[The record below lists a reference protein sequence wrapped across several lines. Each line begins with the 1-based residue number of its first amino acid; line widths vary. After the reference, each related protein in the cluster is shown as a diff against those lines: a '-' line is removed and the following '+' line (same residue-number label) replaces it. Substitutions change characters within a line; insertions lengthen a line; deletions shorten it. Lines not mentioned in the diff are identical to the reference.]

1 MSLKTKL
8 TLLFVSVTLVS
19 LVLFG
24 AAVFSQAEKTL
35 QAVRFAQLNNI
46 ADLKKDKIE
55 TFFNERKA
63 DLKSTQSF
71 RNIKRNLPLLI
82 RLQQQRNDPKYLQ
95 ALNELDDQLKPFQ
108 TAYGYL
114 DVMLTDRQ
122 GRIVYVTSDTHHG
135 EYIGHLLPD
144 SQVVAEEGKKDIYFS
159 NVFLNKK
166 QGNTFEMFGIVP
178 LKDLHGKFIGEAVI
192 EIDMGPIYKFIQDST
207 GLGKTGEALIAR
219 KEGNEVL
226 FLSPL
231 RHAPD
236 AALKRMVNF
245 RDKLARPAQK
255 AVMGE
260 TGSGINDDYG
270 GTEVLAAWR
279 YVPSLRWGLVTK
291 IDAVEAFAPV
301 SRLKNVVILVGA
313 FMVLIGAFAAL
324 LISRTITRPLL
335 RLQKGAE
342 AIAAGD
348 LKHRVEIVSRDEIG
362 RLSSSFN
369 TMTEKLRGSYDSL
382 EKESEAREKVGREMQ
397 RVASFLEET
406 QAIAHVGGWEVDL
419 EKNTLYWTEETYRIH
434 ETSPSEYTPT
444 VETAI
449 AFYAPES
456 VPVISA
462 AVRDAIEL
470 GKEFHLE
477 LQLVT
482 AKGRLIWVEAVGKA
496 ILRDGRTIKVLGA
509 FQDITERKRAE
520 ALRQSN
526 AYNRSLLEASL
537 DPLVTIAPDGK
548 ITDVNTAT
556 ENVTG
561 RNREE
566 LIGTDFSDYFTDPD
580 KARAGYQ
587 RVFREGS
594 VMDYALEIRRR
605 DGHHTPVLYNA
616 AVYRNESGSVVGVFA
631 AARDITDRKRAEDA
645 VRRANAYNRSLLE
658 ASLDPLVTIAP
669 DGKITDVNTATEN
682 VTGRNREELIGTDFA
697 DYFTDPDKARA
708 GYERVFREGS
718 VMDYALEIRH
728 GDGHLTPV
736 LYNAAVYRDDSGT
749 VIGVFAAARDVTER
763 KKAEEEIIKLN
774 RGLEARVVER
784 TAELENSNKEL
795 EAFAYSVSH
804 DLRTPLRSI
813 EGFSLAL
820 LEDYADRLDDT
831 GKGYLDRVRNA
842 TVRMGQLIDDL
853 LKLSRVT
860 RSEMKRE
867 RVELGGIVKGIA
879 ERLTQNAPERKAQ
892 FIIDESLTAYGDEHL
907 LTVALDNL
915 LSNAWKFSEKASPSV
930 IEFGVARQD
939 GNSTYFVRDNGAGF
953 DMAYAGKL
961 FSPFQRLHKIE
972 EFPGTGIGLATVRRI
987 INRHGGKV
995 WIESEVNKGTTVYFT
1010 L

>member
-1 MSLKTKL
+1 MLLKTKL
-8 TLLFVSVTLVS
+8 TLLFVAVTLIS
-19 LVLFG
+19 LTLFG
-24 AAVFSQAEKTL
+24 AVVFSQAQKTL
-35 QAVRFAQLNNI
+35 ETVRFAQLNNI

-82 RLQQQRNDPKYLQ
+82 SLRRKHNNPKYLQ
-95 ALNELDDQLKPFQ
+95 AMKELDDQLKPFQ

-114 DVMLTDRQ
+114 NVMLTDRQ
-122 GRIVYVTSDTHHG
+122 SNVVYVTNARHQA
-135 EYIGHLLPD
+135 EYMNRLLQD
-144 SQVVAEEGKKDIYFS
+144 RRIAEQGKYDIYFS
-159 NVFLNKK
+159 DVFLNKK
-166 QGNTFEMFGIVP
+166 LGGTFEMFGIAP
-178 LKDLHGKFIGEAVI
+178 LKDLHGNFIGKAVI
-192 EIDMGPIYKFIQDST
+192 EIDMGPIYKFIQDTT

-231 RHAPD
+231 RRAPD

-245 RDKLARPAQK
+245 RNALARPAQK
-255 AVMGE
+255 AVVGE
-260 TGSGINDDYG
+260 TGSGISDDYG

-279 YVPSLRWGLVTK
+279 YIPSLRWGLVTK

-301 SRLKNVVILVGA
+301 SRLKTIVIFAGA
-313 FMVLIGAFAAL
+313 FMVLIGVIAAL
-324 LISRTITRPLL
+324 LISKTIASPLL

-348 LKHRVEIVSRDEIG
+348 LKHRVEIVTHDEIG
-362 RLSSSFN
+362 RLSNSFN
-369 TMTEKLRGSYDSL
+369 IMTEKLSVSYDSL
-382 EKESEAREKVGREMQ
+382 EKEIEAREKVGKEMQ
-397 RVASFLEET
+397 RVASFLEQT
-406 QAIAHVGGWEVDL
+406 QSIAHVGGWEVDL

-449 AFYAPES
+449 AFYATES
-456 VPVISA
+456 VPVITA
-462 AVRDAIEL
+462 AVRDAMER

-537 DPLVTIAPDGK
+537 DPLVTIDANGK
-548 ITDVNTAT
+548 ITDVNAAT
-556 ENVTG
+556 EHVTG
-561 RNREE
+561 RTRDD
-566 LIGTDFSDYFTDPD
+566 LVGTDFSDYFTKPE
-580 KARAGYQ
+580 KARTGYQ

-594 VMDYALEIRRR
+594 VKDYPLEIRHKN
-605 DGHHTPVLYNA
+605 GGHTPVLYNA
-616 AVYRNESGSVVGVFA
+616 TVYRDESGNVVGVFA
-631 AARDITDRKRAEDA
+631 AARDITDRKLAEDA
-645 VRRANAYNRSLLE
+645 LRRANAYNRSLLE

-669 DGKITDVNTATEN
+669 DGKITDVNTAAEN
-682 VTGRNREELIGTDFA
+682 ITGYPRAELIGTDFS
-697 DYFTDPDKARA
+697 DYFTDPDRARA
-708 GYERVFREGS
+708 GYQRAFREGS
-718 VMDYALEIRH
+718 VRDYELEIKCQH
-728 GDGHLTPV
+728 QKTTPV
-736 LYNAAVYRDDSGT
+736 LYNAAVYRDESGNA
-749 VIGVFAAARDVTER
+749 VGVFAAARDITELKR
-763 KKAEEEIIKLN
+763 AEEEIRKLN
-774 RGLEARVVER
+774 RDLEIRVSER

-820 LEDYADRLDDT
+820 LDDYAGRLDDT
-831 GKGYLDRVRNA
+831 GKGYLNRVRNA
-842 TVRMGQLIDDL
+842 TIRMGQLIDDL

-860 RSEMKRE
+860 RSEMNRE
-867 RVELGGIVKGIA
+867 RVELSDIVKSIA
-879 ERLTQNAPERKAQ
+879 ERLTQNNPDRKAQ
-892 FIIDESLTAYGDEHL
+892 FIITDSLTAYGDERL
-907 LTVALDNL
+907 LTVVLDNL
-915 LSNAWKFSEKASPSV
+915 LSNAWKFSEKTSPSV
-930 IEFGVARQD
+930 IEFGVTRKD

-995 WIESEVNKGTTVYFT
+995 WIESEVDKGTTVYFT
-1010 L
+1010 LG